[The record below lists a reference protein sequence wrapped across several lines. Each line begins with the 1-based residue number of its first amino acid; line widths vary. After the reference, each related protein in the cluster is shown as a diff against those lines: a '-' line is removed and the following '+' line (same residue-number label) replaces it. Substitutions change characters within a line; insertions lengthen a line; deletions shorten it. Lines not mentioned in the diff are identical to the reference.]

1 MLSQAQREFII
12 SIIDEAPDLTI
23 ATLRADGWPQANVVS
38 FASDGLAL
46 YFGGNA
52 KSQKAE
58 NIARD
63 DRVSVALTCPYDDD
77 WDAIRGLSIGGRAR
91 RVTDV
96 DELAKVGALMMKK
109 FPQIAKFVAFGA
121 EMEMA
126 IFRIDAEVI
135 SVLDYTNG
143 FGHVELLTV

>member
-96 DELAKVGALMMKK
+96 DELAKVGALMMMK

-121 EMEMA
+121 EMETA